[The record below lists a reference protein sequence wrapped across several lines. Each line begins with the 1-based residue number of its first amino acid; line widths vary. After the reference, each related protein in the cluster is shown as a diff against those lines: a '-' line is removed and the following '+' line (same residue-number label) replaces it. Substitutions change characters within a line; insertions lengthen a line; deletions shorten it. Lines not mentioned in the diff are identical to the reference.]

1 MIEQKYANNSQESSS
16 YISSL
21 KEGAANKGQGRLN
34 GKVESSTSI
43 DLECLSPLP
52 FPPSSSSSTHKS
64 ISCSSSS
71 NVEKSFTDQR
81 NDIKKSQKLKVK
93 VYDNSV
99 QDKNENCC
107 LSAFAHELAISSAST
122 SAASPQ
128 CTEPAQSKNEIS
140 ESKSNKHVNEETK
153 GSENREEN
161 SEEILSNNESQ
172 VVANQNEDAQ
182 NEALNSS
189 HEMNNSNGDQT
200 QEASNTNNNFID
212 SLEFILDKTP
222 IMSIFMSMICLALI
236 SGIGV
241 SMMEGKYSH
250 KYLFIIVY
258 IFLLY
263 ATIEKILKM
272 MRDLA
277 PRSPSFSLII
287 TKESFYD
294 VVDVISLLLVSLN
307 ADLML
312 SGTVDT
318 LQYSVYYL
326 VGVFCF
332 YCFYARD
339 APLKTKAL
347 GIGKRLF
354 LVIQVYAIVFK
365 VESEL
370 DFPWKAILCSTWIL
384 LGGVLIKLCETM
396 KKIINAISGF
406 SILGMISKS
415 SKAIGI
421 IALWLIIID
430 VIALMMVMIGFCKKL
445 DLDDDGEFLKSWL
458 VISQYLN
465 AFLLVYCTITGMDLL
480 EFVLV
485 VTEHFYGSDMSIK
498 NPEAIQM
505 VNEIKQTYM
514 LRISPTYFKVIEN
527 YSQSQEETS
536 PLSPTENSCLLK
548 KEVEP
553 REESLCYICCN
564 NEADGVIINCGHGG
578 VCYGCLLDYINRKDE
593 CMECRTKV
601 ESLLK
606 IDSEIE
612 NGKVFMGQNV
622 CKVLRPGTTN

>member
-1 MIEQKYANNSQESSS
+1 MIEQKYANNSQESYS

-21 KEGAANKGQGRLN
+21 KEGAANKEQGRLN

-52 FPPSSSSSTHKS
+52 FPPSSSSSTNKV
-64 ISCSSSS
+64 ISSSS
-71 NVEKSFTDQR
+71 NVEESFTDQKNER
-81 NDIKKSQKLKVK
+81 GRSQSQKLKVK
-93 VYDNSV
+93 IYNNSV
-99 QDKNENCC
+99 EDKNENSC

-128 CTEPAQSKNEIS
+128 CTEPSQSKNDIS
-140 ESKSNKHVNEETK
+140 ESKPNKHVNEEIK
-153 GSENREEN
+153 EEHSENNQE
-161 SEEILSNNESQ
+161 SE
-172 VVANQNEDAQ
+172 VVANNNA
-182 NEALNSS
+182 EALNSS
-189 HEMNNSNGDQT
+189 NEMNNSNADQT
-200 QEASNTNNNFID
+200 QEANSNNFID

-263 ATIEKILKM
+263 ASIEKILKM

-277 PRSPSFSLII
+277 PRSPSFSLMI

-294 VVDVISLLLVSLN
+294 VVDVISLLLVSVN

-312 SGTVDT
+312 SGTVST

-326 VGVFCF
+326 LGVFCF
-332 YCFYARD
+332 YCFYASS
-339 APLKTKAL
+339 APWKTKAV

-365 VESEL
+365 VENEL

-396 KKIINAISGF
+396 KKIINAVSGF
-406 SILGMISKS
+406 SILGMISRS

-480 EFVLV
+480 EFVLI
-485 VTEHFYGSDMSIK
+485 VTEHFYGSDMTIK
-498 NPEAIQM
+498 KPEAIQL

-514 LRISPTYFKVIEN
+514 LRMSPTYFKVIEN
-527 YSQSQEETS
+527 YSQSQEESS

-548 KEVEP
+548 TEVEP

-578 VCYGCLLDYINRKDE
+578 VCHGCLLDYINRKDE

-601 ESLLK
+601 ENLLK

-612 NGKVFMGQNV
+612 TGKVFMGQNV
-622 CKVLRPGTTN
+622 CKILRSGTTN

>member
-1 MIEQKYANNSQESSS
+1 MIEQKYTNNSQESCS
-16 YISSL
+16 YIPSL
-21 KEGAANKGQGRLN
+21 KEGAANKEQGRLN

-52 FPPSSSSSTHKS
+52 FPPSSSSSSNKVT
-64 ISCSSSS
+64 SSL
-71 NVEKSFTDQR
+71 NVEGSFTDQR
-81 NDIKKSQKLKVK
+81 NERSRSQSQKLKVK
-93 VYDNSV
+93 VYNNSV
-99 QDKNENCC
+99 QDKNENEKCC

-128 CTEPAQSKNEIS
+128 CTEPAQSKNDIS
-140 ESKSNKHVNEETK
+140 ESKLNKHVNEEIK
-153 GSENREEN
+153 ESENIQN
-161 SEEILSNNESQ
+161 SDEHSGNNQESEL
-172 VVANQNEDAQ
+172 VANNT
-182 NEALNSS
+182 EALNSS
-189 HEMNNSNGDQT
+189 NEMNNSNADQA
-200 QEASNTNNNFID
+200 QEANNNNFID

-263 ATIEKILKM
+263 VTIEKILKM

-277 PRSPSFSLII
+277 PRSPSLSLII

-294 VVDVISLLLVSLN
+294 VVDAISLLLVSLN

-312 SGTVDT
+312 SGTVST

-326 VGVFCF
+326 LGVFCF
-332 YCFYARD
+332 YCFSASS
-339 APLKTKAL
+339 APWKTKAL

-354 LVIQVYAIVFK
+354 LVVQVYAIVFK

-370 DFPWKAILCSTWIL
+370 DFPWKAILCSSWIL
-384 LGGVLIKLCETM
+384 LGGVLIKLCETL

-406 SILGMISKS
+406 SILGMISRS

-458 VISQYLN
+458 VLSQYLN

-498 NPEAIQM
+498 KPETIQL
-505 VNEIKQTYM
+505 VNEIKPTYM
-514 LRISPTYFKVIEN
+514 TRMSPTYFKVIEN
-527 YSQSQEETS
+527 YSQSQSQEETS

-548 KEVEP
+548 KEAEP

-578 VCYGCLLDYINRKDE
+578 VCHTCLLDYINRKDE

-612 NGKVFMGQNV
+612 HGKVFMGKNV
-622 CKVLRPGTTN
+622 CKVLRS